1 MKRYGLSGIYI
12 FDKFPEEER
21 RQPTCI
27 EDCQEETRTQW
38 LEGLEREALIRTV
51 NILCET
57 LHNFTENLVSQ
68 GIISFDEEEEEE

>member
-12 FDKFPEEER
+12 FDRFPGEER

-38 LEGLEREALIRTV
+38 LEGLEKEALVNTV
-51 NILCET
+51 NLLCDT
-57 LHNFTENLVSQ
+57 LHDFTERLVSL
-68 GIISFDEEEEEE
+68 GAVSFGEEEEE

>member
-38 LEGLEREALIRTV
+38 LEGLEKEALIRTV
-51 NILCET
+51 NILCNT
-57 LHNFTENLVSQ
+57 LHKFADNLVSQ
-68 GIISFDEEEEEE
+68 GIISFEEEEEE

>member
-12 FDKFPEEER
+12 FDKFPGEEG

-27 EDCQEETRTQW
+27 EDCQKETRTQW
-38 LEGLEREALIRTV
+38 LEGLEKEALIRTV

-57 LHNFTENLVSQ
+57 LHNFTEKLVSQ
-68 GIISFDEEEEEE
+68 GAVSFEEEEEE